1 MKKIY
6 LAALALL
13 SLAANAQTVTDSI
26 NMQPR
31 NVNDVYYNFT
41 TQTKDTVNNTNW
53 HLAFA
58 LRRAQPPLR
67 TMQAATVRIN
77 DGLGVEAYRSDFEG
91 SEWADF
97 DTSGYRTWTQYY
109 NSDSTWDIG
118 ALNVERNL
126 SNPFDYGWG
135 EYNMTT
141 RDVNGKV
148 IWLLVLSTNPNN
160 PFAPKIFKKL
170 WIDKISY
177 DTAWMFTIAN
187 LDGTDSN
194 SVVISKAAFR
204 NKLFAYYNFTTN
216 QVLDREPDRP
226 WDVLF
231 TRYKALVTLYGQTLM
246 YPVVGAL
253 HAPGLFAAKIEG
265 PNAKD
270 VTPNDTGLNFM
281 PNIATINWDWKMITT
296 TPGEWPVRD
305 SLAYMIRKN
314 GALPDGFIYHRLVFT
329 RYYAS
334 NSYQNITFNTT
345 TFTSTS
351 VGSTLNNQLAVN
363 VYPNPSKN
371 FIQVASN
378 IPVNA
383 QITITDLSGKMLVNH
398 NHNFGINNEAT
409 IDIANLHNGIY
420 LVNISSGEKST
431 TKRLIISN

>member
-6 LAALALL
+6 TAILTLL
-13 SLAANAQTVTDSI
+13 SLGAYAQSVTDSV

-31 NVNDVYYNFT
+31 NVVDVYYNFT
-41 TQTKDTVNNTNW
+41 TQTQDTVNNTNW

-67 TMQAATVRIN
+67 TMQAATIRIN

-97 DTSGYRTWTQYY
+97 DTTGYRTWTQYY

-135 EYNMTT
+135 EYNMTS
-141 RDVNGKV
+141 RDVNGKA
-148 IWLLVLSTNPNN
+148 IWLLVLTTNPNN
-160 PFAPKIFKKL
+160 PFAPKFFKKL
-170 WIDKISY
+170 WVDKISY

-187 LDGTDSN
+187 LDGSDSN
-194 SVVISKAAFR
+194 SVVISKTNFQ
-204 NKLFAYYNFTTN
+204 NKLFAYYNFNTN
-216 QVLDREPDRP
+216 QTLDREPSRP

-253 HAPGLFAAKIEG
+253 HAPGLVAAKIEG

-270 VTPNDTGLNFM
+270 ITPNDAGISYR
-281 PNIATINWDWKMITT
+281 PNIATIDWDWKMITT

-305 SLAYMIRKN
+305 SLAYMIRKD
-314 GALPDGFIYHRLVFT
+314 GALPGGFTFHRLVFD

-334 NSYQNITFNTT
+334 SVYQNITFNVT
-345 TFTSTS
+345 TFTTTS

-363 VYPNPSKN
+363 VYPNPASSY
-371 FIQVASN
+371 IQVALDM
-378 IPVNA
+378 PLNA
-383 QITITDLSGKMLVNH
+383 QITITDLSGKTVVNQ
-398 NHNFGINNEAT
+398 NHHFGTSNQAT
-409 IDIANLHNGIY
+409 VDIANLQNGMYLVSISANGI
-420 LVNISSGEKST
+420 ST
-431 TKRLIISN
+431 TKRLMISK